1 MKMADTRGLMATR
14 GEWTDAVTAGET
26 DLTHAEWYRKKM
38 QEMEERAKQANNGKP
53 SVLSSLARS

>member
-1 MKMADTRGLMATR
+1 MGDTHGMMKTR

-38 QEMEERAKQANNGKP
+38 QEMEEQSKQANNGNP
-53 SVLSSLARS
+53 SILSSLARS

>member
-1 MKMADTRGLMATR
+1 MADTVGLLKTR

-38 QEMEERAKQANNGKP
+38 QEMEQQAKQANNGKP

>member
-1 MKMADTRGLMATR
+1 MADTRGLMETR

-26 DLTHAEWYRKKM
+26 DMTHAEWYRKRM
-38 QEMEERAKQANNGKP
+38 REMEEKAKQANSNKP